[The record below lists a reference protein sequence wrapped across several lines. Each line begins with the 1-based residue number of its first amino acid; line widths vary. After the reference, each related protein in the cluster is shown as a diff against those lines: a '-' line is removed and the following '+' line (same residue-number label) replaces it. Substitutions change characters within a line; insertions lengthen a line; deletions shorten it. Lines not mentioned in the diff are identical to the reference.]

1 MKYDLSERLA
11 GEISRFAR
19 SAGVEKIVLFGSRAR
34 GNNTE
39 RSDVDLAVYGGD
51 FDSFYWNIQENVHSL
66 LMFDLV
72 NVDEGIS
79 RDLEEEIERDGIV
92 LYEKAYEF
100 HELPGSS
107 EKCRF

>member
-1 MKYDLSERLA
+1 MKYDVSERLA

-34 GNNTE
+34 GTNTE

-51 FDSFYWNIQENVHSL
+51 YDAFYWNIKENVHSL

-92 LYEKAYEF
+92 LYEKA
-100 HELPGSS
+100 
-107 EKCRF
+107 

>member
-51 FDSFYWNIQENVHSL
+51 FDSFFWNIKENVHSL

-79 RDLEEEIERDGIV
+79 RDLEEEIERDGIA
-92 LYEKAYEF
+92 LYEKA
-100 HELPGSS
+100 
-107 EKCRF
+107 

>member
-72 NVDEGIS
+72 NVDERIS

-92 LYEKAYEF
+92 LYEKA
-100 HELPGSS
+100 
-107 EKCRF
+107 

>member
-92 LYEKAYEF
+92 LYEKA
-100 HELPGSS
+100 
-107 EKCRF
+107 

>member
-11 GEISRFAR
+11 GEICRFAR

-51 FDSFYWNIQENVHSL
+51 FDSFFWNIKENVHSL

-72 NVDEGIS
+72 DVDDGIS

-92 LYEKAYEF
+92 LYEKA
-100 HELPGSS
+100 
-107 EKCRF
+107 

>member
-34 GNNTE
+34 GNSTE

-92 LYEKAYEF
+92 LYEKA
-100 HELPGSS
+100 
-107 EKCRF
+107 

>member
-1 MKYDLSERLA
+1 MKYDVSERLA

-34 GNNTE
+34 GTNTE

-51 FDSFYWNIQENVHSL
+51 YDAFYWNIKENVHSL

-72 NVDEGIS
+72 NVDGGIS

-92 LYEKAYEF
+92 LYEKA
-100 HELPGSS
+100 
-107 EKCRF
+107 

>member
-51 FDSFYWNIQENVHSL
+51 FDSFFWNIKENVHSL

-72 NVDEGIS
+72 DVDDGIS

-92 LYEKAYEF
+92 LYEKA
-100 HELPGSS
+100 
-107 EKCRF
+107 

>member
-51 FDSFYWNIQENVHSL
+51 FDSFFWNIKENVHSL

-72 NVDEGIS
+72 DADDGIS

-92 LYEKAYEF
+92 LYEKA
-100 HELPGSS
+100 
-107 EKCRF
+107 

>member
-79 RDLEEEIERDGIV
+79 RDLEEEIERDGID
-92 LYEKAYEF
+92 LYETA
-100 HELPGSS
+100 
-107 EKCRF
+107 

>member
-1 MKYDLSERLA
+1 MKYDVSERLA

-34 GNNTE
+34 GTNTE

-51 FDSFYWNIQENVHSL
+51 FDAFYWNIKENVHSL

-92 LYEKAYEF
+92 LYEKA
-100 HELPGSS
+100 
-107 EKCRF
+107 

>member
-1 MKYDLSERLA
+1 MKYDLSERLVD
-11 GEISRFAR
+11 EICRFAR

-79 RDLEEEIERDGIV
+79 RDLEEDIERDGIV
-92 LYEKAYEF
+92 LYEKA
-100 HELPGSS
+100 
-107 EKCRF
+107 

>member
-39 RSDVDLAVYGGD
+39 RSDVDLDVYGGD

-92 LYEKAYEF
+92 LYEKA
-100 HELPGSS
+100 
-107 EKCRF
+107 